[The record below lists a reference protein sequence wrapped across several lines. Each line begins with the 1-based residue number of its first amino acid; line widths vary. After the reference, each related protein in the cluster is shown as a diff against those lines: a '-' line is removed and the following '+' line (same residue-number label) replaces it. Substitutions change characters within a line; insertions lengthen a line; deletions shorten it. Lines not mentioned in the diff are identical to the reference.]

1 MNIYRIEGREAQNV
15 TASSEASPM
24 LTDAL
29 FIYMMRRRNKNE
41 SLAFFHAGLYMA
53 ATEQPAL
60 GK

>member
-1 MNIYRIEGREAQNV
+1 
-15 TASSEASPM
+15 M

-41 SLAFFHAGLYMA
+41 SLTFFHAGLYMA

>member
-1 MNIYRIEGREAQNV
+1 MNIYRIKGREAQNV

-29 FIYMMRRRNKNE
+29 FIYMMRRRNQNE

>member
-29 FIYMMRRRNKNE
+29 FIYMMRRNKNE